1 MRKCLMYDLS
11 PTHFTLINKVQL
23 IELNEKGM
31 YGVWPASLDSSVPA
45 ALLVSVTYPHS
56 LNNLNNSKK
65 HLTHSI
71 FFLPLRSQLSSTTLV
86 QTNLLTVFLNGWRFI
101 HSPATDKRLKPQLSI
116 QAYCCISGMRPK
128 HRSLKTTNKQNNFQE
143 ELREL
148 WLPHCT
154 WGIRRS
160 ESLSRQA
167 K

>member
-101 HSPATDKRLKPQLSI
+101 HSPSLNGKRPSWWCKTLFHFLLLFPKKKKNFLKIWIEPFLHMF
-116 QAYCCISGMRPK
+116 CCYLILLVSWDIS
-128 HRSLKTTNKQNNFQE
+128 FF
-143 ELREL
+143 
-148 WLPHCT
+148 
-154 WGIRRS
+154 
-160 ESLSRQA
+160 
-167 K
+167 